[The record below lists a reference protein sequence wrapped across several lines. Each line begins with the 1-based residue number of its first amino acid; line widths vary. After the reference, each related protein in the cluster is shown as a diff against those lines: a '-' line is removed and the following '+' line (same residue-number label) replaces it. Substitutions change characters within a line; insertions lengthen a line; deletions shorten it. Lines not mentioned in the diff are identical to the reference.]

1 MEKHK
6 KKLSKKRF
14 YINVAFII
22 LMIYLIINI
31 FSTQSKINQRK
42 KELENYNAQIAKL
55 ETELVEAKARANVS
69 EEDFMLNYARD
80 ELNYVYPN
88 EKIFIPT
95 P

>member
-14 YINVAFII
+14 YINVVFII
-22 LMIYLIINI
+22 LMIYLITNI

-42 KELENYNAQIAKL
+42 KELESYNAQIAKL
-55 ETELVEAKARANVS
+55 EAELIEAKARANVS